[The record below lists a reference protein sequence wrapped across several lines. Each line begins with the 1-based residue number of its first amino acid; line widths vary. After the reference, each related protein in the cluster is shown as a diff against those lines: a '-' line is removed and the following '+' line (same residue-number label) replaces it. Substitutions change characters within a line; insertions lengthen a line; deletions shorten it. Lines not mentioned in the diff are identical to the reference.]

1 MVEEP
6 RKWGEGPCFLDV
18 GLEMATVTS
27 GIGGKGLHSW
37 RGLLIWWVLLLMQVG
52 VAVLVLTSTG
62 FLERGRPL
70 CIWRSQYLWLGAT
83 SLEHLHFLP
92 SVLLHLPGSG
102 SVPLANLRLK
112 PPSTENKNE
121 IKKQKGMQS
130 SRNSESKPPCD
141 EKGHSDLN
149 NKKR

>member
-1 MVEEP
+1 M
-6 RKWGEGPCFLDV
+6 L
-18 GLEMATVTS
+18 
-27 GIGGKGLHSW
+27 
-37 RGLLIWWVLLLMQVG
+37 VG

-70 CIWRSQYLWLGAT
+70 CIWRSQYLWFGAT

-112 PPSTENKNE
+112 PPSMQAEREEVVSEVGMRRSCGTGTEAIMYLYIMACLSSSLHCALVKGNPNE
-121 IKKQKGMQS
+121 AAI
-130 SRNSESKPPCD
+130 PPA
-141 EKGHSDLN
+141 EGLKVEEVVVGEV
-149 NKKR
+149 